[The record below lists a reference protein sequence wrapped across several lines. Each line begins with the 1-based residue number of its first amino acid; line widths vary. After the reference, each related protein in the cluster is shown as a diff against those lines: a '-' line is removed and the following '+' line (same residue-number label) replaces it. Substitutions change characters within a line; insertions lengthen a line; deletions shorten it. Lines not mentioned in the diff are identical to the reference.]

1 MNGIQMKE
9 KNKKY
14 TVADMKMVRVDWLDA
29 MSDDNTWQELDELSK
44 QTLKPVTCVGWILA
58 ENEDN
63 IILISSLDEDAQMG
77 GGGCTIPK
85 SCVKKIINLSDWVN
99 ITEKVMEINDGSR
112 QK

>member
-1 MNGIQMKE
+1 MNGNL

-14 TVADMKMVRVDWLDA
+14 ILADMKMVRVDWLDA

-58 ENEDN
+58 ENGDN
-63 IILISSLDEDAQMG
+63 IILVSSFDEDAQMG

-85 SCVKKIINLSDWVN
+85 SCVKKIIHLREMNYSDHLPREN
-99 ITEKVMEINDGSR
+99 MK
-112 QK
+112 

>member
-1 MNGIQMKE
+1 MQMNGGLMKE

-14 TVADMKMVRVDWLDA
+14 TLADMKMVKVDWLDA
-29 MSDDNTWQELDELSK
+29 MSDDNTWQELDELAK

-63 IILISSLDEDAQMG
+63 IILVSSFDEDAQMG

-85 SCVKKIINLSDWVN
+85 SCIKIIIHLREMNH
-99 ITEKVMEINDGSR
+99 NDFLPR
-112 QK
+112 ENMK

>member
-1 MNGIQMKE
+1 MNMNGGLMTE

-14 TVADMKMVRVDWLDA
+14 TLADMKMVRVDWLDA

-85 SCVKKIINLSDWVN
+85 SCVKKMTHLREMSAREELWKEELKN
-99 ITEKVMEINDGSR
+99 IK
-112 QK
+112 